1 MKREYYHSVTLDKDK
16 CKGCTNCI
24 KRCPTEAIRV
34 RDGKARII
42 GERCIDCGECIQV
55 CPYHAKIAMTDPI
68 SSINAFAYKIAL
80 PAPTLYGQFKSPAKL
95 DRILYGLRRMGFDDV
110 FEVARGADF
119 TAEFLKEQFLD
130 ETRKKP
136 LISSACPAIVRLIQV
151 RFPELI
157 ENIIRVDSPME
168 IAAQLA
174 RQEFCQKHHVAE
186 EDVGVFFI
194 TPCAAKMTSIRNPIG
209 KSKSAV
215 DGAISILDVYGLLSS
230 QMKSEEATEHL
241 QRATAA
247 GIGWAISNG
256 ESKSLGIENHLAVDG
271 IQNVIRVLEE
281 IENNKLTDLDFFEGL
296 CCSGGC
302 VGGPLVFENG
312 YVAKNRIR
320 RLAKGIKTET
330 LSSLEVETEKNAIQW
345 VMDKEIME
353 KPVMKLDDNIV
364 VAIRKLEE
372 MERIVELLPGLDCGS
387 CGSPSCRTLAED
399 IVRGNASELDCIF
412 KLREKV
418 KRLAQ
423 EMIELSDKMPT
434 EMEGDPKN
442 E

>member
-1 MKREYYHSVTLDKDK
+1 MPCYRQRGRVLETRRDIASAHLDH
-16 CKGCTNCI
+16 
-24 KRCPTEAIRV
+24 AIAV
-34 RDGKARII
+34 GD
-42 GERCIDCGECIQV
+42 
-55 CPYHAKIAMTDPI
+55 
-68 SSINAFAYKIAL
+68 AL
-80 PAPTLYGQFKSPAKL
+80 HDA
-95 DRILYGLRRMGFDDV
+95 
-110 FEVARGADF
+110 ARGDPYAH
-119 TAEFLKEQFLD
+119 Q
-130 ETRKKP
+130 
-136 LISSACPAIVRLIQV
+136 
-151 RFPELI
+151 
-157 ENIIRVDSPME
+157 
-168 IAAQLA
+168 
-174 RQEFCQKHHVAE
+174 
-186 EDVGVFFI
+186 
-194 TPCAAKMTSIRNPIG
+194 
-209 KSKSAV
+209 
-215 DGAISILDVYGLLSS
+215 
-230 QMKSEEATEHL
+230 
-241 QRATAA
+241 
-247 GIGWAISNG
+247 AISNG

-320 RLAKGIKTET
+320 HLAKGIKTET
-330 LSSLEVETEKNAIQW
+330 LSALEIEK
-345 VMDKEIME
+345 VKEEIYWRIDEEIIE
-353 KPVMKLDDNIV
+353 KPVMKLDDDIA

-372 MERIVELLPGLDCGS
+372 MERIVERLPGLDCGS

-434 EMEGDPKN
+434 EMEGEPKN